1 MPSRARAG
9 NLTAALV
16 FVSFLELVL
25 NRLASRLFLPQSM
38 VSGGAAGGSPTDLWT
53 RALADSGPF
62 LFHLTGILALFIFV
76 PALAGLMR
84 RRELF
89 PRPVRFTVSVIA
101 LAFWSLLALGVL
113 LGHVPRQ
120 FFLLVESS
128 FGLLSLLMATAFVGT
143 RTSRRQKLGVL
154 MVALP
159 G

>member
-1 MPSRARAG
+1 LSMPSRARAG

-38 VSGGAAGGSPTDLWT
+38 VSGGAAGGSPSDLWS
-53 RALADSGPF
+53 RAIAGSGPF

-84 RRELF
+84 RHELF
-89 PRPVRFTVSVIA
+89 PRPVLARFTVGVIA
-101 LAFWSLLALGVL
+101 LGFWSLLALGVL

-120 FFLLVESS
+120 FFLLVE
-128 FGLLSLLMATAFVGT
+128 T
-143 RTSRRQKLGVL
+143 
-154 MVALP
+154 
-159 G
+159 